1 MNRRV
6 GFLFLFLTLCGSL
19 FSSES
24 DASPDTDS
32 FPKQED
38 LKEIAAKNPK
48 VEFYRLTVS
57 RSFDPILVIE
67 IGGDAI
73 LLQKVRQIEER
84 VGDSFDSSLRL
95 VRNSRIPIDPGEF
108 NGFKTLQE
116 AGSFWDLPG
125 EDWQPLGL
133 DGSTW
138 VLEGIKNGKYHRV
151 ERSNPFI
158 PCARS
163 PLEDDLKKL
172 SPERAYSEGR
182 LIAGFMYLWGLSGE
196 ANEKL
201 Y

>member
-1 MNRRV
+1 MNHRIV
-6 GFLFLFLTLCGSL
+6 FPFLFLILCGSL
-19 FSSES
+19 FSSEI
-24 DASPDTDS
+24 DASPDTGS
-32 FPKQED
+32 FSKPED
-38 LKEIAAKNPK
+38 LREIASKNPK
-48 VEFYRLTVS
+48 VEFYRLSVS

-108 NGFKTLQE
+108 NGFKTLLE
-116 AGSFWDLPG
+116 GGSFWDLPG

-151 ERSNPFI
+151 ERCNPFI